1 MKFALIE
8 LKMALVKLLLNYE
21 IIADGELPQSIEFK
35 EAVVRVPKHEINVLF
50 KKRQN

>member
-21 IIADGELPQSIEFK
+21 IKPTDNMPSELEFR
-35 EAVVRVPKHEINVLF
+35 EGVVRTPKDGVNVVF
-50 KKRQN
+50 KKRN